1 MKHITK
7 LVVFFEYTL
16 DKCKEKISEP
26 EYILLSLLQRKMLF
40 LVLGIVMNWIKK
52 RNIHLCN

>member
-7 LVVFFEYTL
+7 LVVFFFEYTL

-52 RNIHLCN
+52 